1 MLHCENYLCR
11 MFSSIQSVVQFLAN
25 VSCPNGMFYDC
36 ITVPVLLIMTS
47 NYTICI
53 LVWISS
59 YKCIFCLLCL
69 SKVDASSVLKKRMNS
84 APLFERPAKTFP
96 NPPVNAQA
104 FLQQG
109 SAVPANNVLTGTSI
123 IDKYSRILFPLSFGA
138 FNLVYWIVYLTKDT
152 MEMSRWTDG
161 MAIKAHCG
169 GYCTKNKVRVR
180 VFCCCLTID
189 RIVYFLLY
197 FCWL

>member
-1 MLHCENYLCR
+1 MNF
-11 MFSSIQSVVQFLAN
+11 FSRILYVSI
-25 VSCPNGMFYDC
+25 
-36 ITVPVLLIMTS
+36 
-47 NYTICI
+47 
-53 LVWISS
+53 
-59 YKCIFCLLCL
+59 CL

-84 APLFERPAKTFP
+84 APLFDRPAKTFP

-152 MEMSRWTDG
+152 MEMSRWPDG
-161 MAIKAHCG
+161 IVASNNFCTSSLNIFCLVKSNLSQATAKHIHKFCICMYIKTV
-169 GYCTKNKVRVR
+169 GYNPLFR
-180 VFCCCLTID
+180 
-189 RIVYFLLY
+189 
-197 FCWL
+197 

>member
-1 MLHCENYLCR
+1 MLNHVI
-11 MFSSIQSVVQFLAN
+11 FSL
-25 VSCPNGMFYDC
+25 M
-36 ITVPVLLIMTS
+36 
-47 NYTICI
+47 
-53 LVWISS
+53 WISS
-59 YKCIFCLLCL
+59 YGFYISPLFP

-84 APLFERPAKTFP
+84 APLFDRPAKTFP

-138 FNLVYWIVYLTKDT
+138 FNLVYWIVFLTKDT

-161 MAIKAHCG
+161 MVVTNNSSNCFVALGAQG
-169 GYCTKNKVRVR
+169 GVAA
-180 VFCCCLTID
+180 
-189 RIVYFLLY
+189 
-197 FCWL
+197 

>member
-1 MLHCENYLCR
+1 MSLYLHSN
-11 MFSSIQSVVQFLAN
+11 SVKHQFHYEYPHFAWFQL
-25 VSCPNGMFYDC
+25 SF
-36 ITVPVLLIMTS
+36 II
-47 NYTICI
+47 
-53 LVWISS
+53 ISS
-59 YKCIFCLLCL
+59 YSFHIFPFCLL
-69 SKVDASSVLKKRMNS
+69 KVDASSVLKKRMNS

-161 MAIKAHCG
+161 MAVTNHSSICFCFAWGTVWSLLHKEVCEG
-169 GYCTKNKVRVR
+169 GFCTPFFFFCSSLLSG
-180 VFCCCLTID
+180 VFVGVGWRL
-189 RIVYFLLY
+189 
-197 FCWL
+197 

>member
-1 MLHCENYLCR
+1 M
-11 MFSSIQSVVQFLAN
+11 
-25 VSCPNGMFYDC
+25 
-36 ITVPVLLIMTS
+36 
-47 NYTICI
+47 
-53 LVWISS
+53 WISS
-59 YKCIFCLLCL
+59 HSFYIFPLCL
-69 SKVDASSVLKKRMNS
+69 SKVDTSSVLKKRMNS
-84 APLFERPAKTFP
+84 APLFDRPAKTFP

-161 MAIKAHCG
+161 MVVTDNSSIFFVVNGAHG
-169 GYCTKNKVRVR
+169 GVNRASQSVMVRLFLCNYLLTEYNVFGYILHNLSQATPKHMHKFGTR
-180 VFCCCLTID
+180 VY
-189 RIVYFLLY
+189 VK
-197 FCWL
+197 

>member
-1 MLHCENYLCR
+1 MR
-11 MFSSIQSVVQFLAN
+11 
-25 VSCPNGMFYDC
+25 FYDSLGKC
-36 ITVPVLLIMTS
+36 THLIINS
-47 NYTICI
+47 LILHHTI
-53 LVWISS
+53 LPLMWISS
-59 YKCIFCLLCL
+59 SIFFLLCL

-84 APLFERPAKTFP
+84 APLFDRPAKTFP

-109 SAVPANNVLTGTSI
+109 SAVPANNILTGTSI

-161 MAIKAHCG
+161 VVVSNNSSICFVVLGAQRG
-169 GYCTKNKVRVR
+169 DYCTETESDGG
-180 VFCCCLTID
+180 TI
-189 RIVYFLLY
+189 FAAP
-197 FCWL
+197 

>member
-1 MLHCENYLCR
+1 MLQIDILFWLPHSAWRAFLSLSR
-11 MFSSIQSVVQFLAN
+11 VQSV
-25 VSCPNGMFYDC
+25 STGMREC
-36 ITVPVLLIMTS
+36 V
-47 NYTICI
+47 
-53 LVWISS
+53 
-59 YKCIFCLLCL
+59 
-69 SKVDASSVLKKRMNS
+69 VDPSGVLKKRMNS

-152 MEMSRWTDG
+152 MEMSR
-161 MAIKAHCG
+161 
-169 GYCTKNKVRVR
+169 
-180 VFCCCLTID
+180 
-189 RIVYFLLY
+189 
-197 FCWL
+197 

>member
-1 MLHCENYLCR
+1 M
-11 MFSSIQSVVQFLAN
+11 
-25 VSCPNGMFYDC
+25 
-36 ITVPVLLIMTS
+36 
-47 NYTICI
+47 
-53 LVWISS
+53 WISS
-59 YKCIFCLLCL
+59 HRFYTLTLCL

-84 APLFERPAKTFP
+84 APLFDRPAKTFP

-161 MAIKAHCG
+161 TVVTNSSNTSSLNITLVKS
-169 GYCTKNKVRVR
+169 CTISARLPQHIFTSSVLVCRLRLVM
-180 VFCCCLTID
+180 
-189 RIVYFLLY
+189 
-197 FCWL
+197 